1 MSSTQVSKPTGPLEK
16 ILVTGATGQQ
26 GGNLAKLLLQK
37 NHKVY
42 ALVRNIQSS
51 TAQELKKEGANLVK
65 GDLNNFDSIEQAVNG
80 VDSIFLMGT
89 PFEDGTEGETR
100 RGKLMADIAKE
111 KNVKHLVYSSV
122 ANADRNTGIPHF
134 ESKYKVEQHIQNL
147 GIPYT
152 IIGPTFFMEN
162 LLGPQLWPGLEQG
175 QLALPLPPSSILQ
188 QIALQNI
195 AEFSALVLEHSK
207 TFLDKRIDIASDEVT
222 GEQATK
228 VLSNELGRTIR
239 YVHIPLDRV
248 REGNE
253 DVARMFEWYEKVG
266 TGIDIPSL
274 HQEYPQVNWLSFK
287 DWAKSQLQIPITR
300 LQRKE

>member
-1 MSSTQVSKPTGPLEK
+1 MRQTLQEVCQNHTLTYIIPKSIAFLFFIMSINKRK

-42 ALVRNIQSS
+42 ALVRNIQSPA
-51 TAQELKKEGANLVK
+51 AQELKKEGANLVK

-89 PFEDGTEGETR
+89 PLEDGIEGETR

-162 LLGPQLWPGLEQG
+162 LLTYLKPGLQQG
-175 QLALPLPPSSILQ
+175 QLALPLSPSTILQ
-188 QIALQNI
+188 QIALENI
-195 AEFSALVLEHSK
+195 AEFSTLVLEHRNS
-207 TFLDKRIDIASDEVT
+207 FLGKRIDIASDELT
-222 GEQATK
+222 EEQAAK
-228 VLSNELGRTIR
+228 ILSDELGRNIKYVQVPLEQIR
-239 YVHIPLDRV
+239 QAS
-248 REGNE
+248 E
-253 DVARMFEWYEKVG
+253 DIALMYEWYERVG
-266 TGIDIPSL
+266 T
-274 HQEYPQVNWLSFK
+274 
-287 DWAKSQLQIPITR
+287 
-300 LQRKE
+300 